1 MKESHYFFSRLYLA
15 TIFISLMK
23 SQVSITAKLVKLKQ
37 NQSINTF
44 LNEDISHY
52 NTTAQMIIS
61 QSMMR

>member
-1 MKESHYFFSRLYLA
+1 MKESHYFFSRLFLA

-23 SQVSITAKLVKLKQ
+23 SQVSIIAKLVKLKQ

-52 NTTAQMIIS
+52 NTTTQMIIS

>member
-1 MKESHYFFSRLYLA
+1 
-15 TIFISLMK
+15 MK
-23 SQVSITAKLVKLKQ
+23 SQVSIIAKLVKLKQ

-52 NTTAQMIIS
+52 NTTTQMIIS

>member
-1 MKESHYFFSRLYLA
+1 
-15 TIFISLMK
+15 MK

>member
-15 TIFISLMK
+15 TIFFSLMK
-23 SQVSITAKLVKLKQ
+23 SQVRIIAKLVKLKQ

-52 NTTAQMIIS
+52 NTTIQMIIS

>member
-1 MKESHYFFSRLYLA
+1 MEESHYFFSRLYLA